1 MCPLYTLDMKFKDK
15 VVLVTGASRGIGKA
29 TALAFGKEGACVV
42 VDYFVSEYEPEAES
56 NAKLVVELI
65 ENMGSK
71 AIAIEADVSSE
82 NQVKILVD
90 KMISV
95 FGKIDILINN
105 AGIVFDTPTDQKTI
119 GEWQRTLAVD
129 LIGEYICAKQ
139 VVPYMIKN
147 GKGIIVNMSSTSGT
161 GVFNPESID
170 YDSAKAGVIAMTK
183 NLAKENAI
191 HNIRVNA
198 VAPSWV
204 NTEMNAS
211 LSPEYIASETA
222 RIYLKRFANP
232 EEIANLFLFLASDE
246 SSYITGTT
254 IVIDGGYE

>member
-1 MCPLYTLDMKFKDK
+1 MKFNNK
-15 VVLVTGASRGIGKA
+15 VVLITGASRGIGKA
-29 TALAFGKEGACVV
+29 TALAFAKEGANII
-42 VDYFVSEYEPEAES
+42 VDYFVSDYEPEAEL

-65 ENMGSK
+65 EKCGQK
-71 AIAIEADVSSE
+71 AIAVEADVSDE

-90 KMISV
+90 KAISI

-105 AGIVFDTPTDQKTI
+105 AGIVFDTSTDKKTVS
-119 GEWQRTLAVD
+119 EWQRTLAVD
-129 LIGEYICAKQ
+129 LIGEYICAKE
-139 VVPYMIKN
+139 VIPYMIKN
-147 GKGIIVNMSSTSGT
+147 GKGVIVNMSSTSGS

-170 YDSAKAGVIAMTK
+170 YDSAKAGIIALTK
-183 NLAKENAI
+183 NLAKENAV

-204 NTEMNAS
+204 DTEMNTS
-211 LSPEYIASETA
+211 LSPEYIASETE
-222 RIYLKRFANP
+222 RIYLKRFAKP

-254 IVIDGGYE
+254 VVIDGGYE